1 MAEVKKEAW
10 SAKLSPETLDQLR
23 GIVKEWPDSEA
34 AVVALMSAYE
44 QQREQAERPEHYKL
58 VKQAESL
65 AAALV
70 SLVARTDDD
79 KEQGIE
85 AVRQE
90 YEGENGKLT
99 AEQKMNAMLQNQYC
113 EALAARA
120 AAEAERDAAIADR
133 DKAIAERDA
142 AIMARD
148 AAEAHAQDIDDM
160 RQMLTSLTSLSES
173 K

>member
-10 SAKLSPETLDQLR
+10 GAKLSPETLEQLK

-44 QQREQAERPEHYKL
+44 QQKEQAERPEHYKL

-65 AAALV
+65 AAALI

-79 KEQGIE
+79 KEQSLE

-90 YEGENGKLT
+90 YEGKLT
-99 AEQKMNAMLQNQYC
+99 AEQKMNAMLQEQYC
-113 EALAARA
+113 EALTARA
-120 AAEAERDAAIADR
+120 AAETERDAAIADR

-148 AAEAHAQDIDDM
+148 AAEAHARDMDDL
-160 RQMLTSLTSLSES
+160 RQMLTSLSES